1 MIVFFLFKPF
11 IYFFLSFE
19 DLTKSRNTIKKAA
32 SFFEF
37 LPEKTDLIDST
48 NFKSKIVKESNDMPE
63 PTSKKFI
70 TVEQDF
76 LDIDLDNLKY
86 EELKTFAKENIKK
99 IALVQKENQEISEK
113 FKKIN
118 EERKNNKEMLPFLKI
133 HQKAINQLNDI
144 ITENHK
150 EIEFLKKNKKANE
163 INKLENKVPDD
174 QSISSL
180 NESAI
185 LFPKQLNILN
195 TTNFYDLENL
205 IIELSH
211 GTDPQNQSYGNNLI
225 NAAKYDCSWFNL
237 KISNLTSSSILIRN
251 FQISSSQSKFIYQFF
266 FPEEFNRPCN
276 FLKFGKIMFARN
288 LFKGYHSIPDFYKE
302 IPRREQFQNMHNINL
317 FVNFVLISFF

>member
-266 FPEEFNRPCN
+266 FHENLTDLVIFSNLEKLCSHEIYSKDIIQYPIFIKKFHDESN
-276 FLKFGKIMFARN
+276 FKICIT
-288 LFKGYHSIPDFYKE
+288 LTY
-302 IPRREQFQNMHNINL
+302 L
-317 FVNFVLISFF
+317 